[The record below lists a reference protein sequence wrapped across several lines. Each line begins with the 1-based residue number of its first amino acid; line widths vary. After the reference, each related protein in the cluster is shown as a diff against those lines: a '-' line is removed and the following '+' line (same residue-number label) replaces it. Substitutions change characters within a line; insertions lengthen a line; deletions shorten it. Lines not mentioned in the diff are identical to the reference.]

1 MDIKDEGSEVD
12 TEEKDAP
19 LLDYNDPTK
28 LYPYSTEDLQEAVLC
43 FWLFAVDANISV
55 DCCY

>member
-43 FWLFAVDANISV
+43 FQICSRR
-55 DCCY
+55 